1 MALTLGNAC
10 RCHSSTV
17 HLAARSFAALPSGR
31 FGAVAL
37 LYTAKCSWITDNCG
51 ASGQGSHSAAFIA
64 AELVYGDQEMLAAAQ
79 LSRASRKPFALEQSK
94 PHPVTII
101 ACLCT
106 NEHRPP
112 RSPRAHVF
120 TRCGLAQRPHQLTGV
135 TLSVMSPG
143 TFPTAFVTLRRRSAS
158 VRVLPMQYFVPTDS
172 QRVVQVELS
181 KSLHSALKTL
191 ARQSRGVSQGAQSQR
206 SPSQHLRAFSDLH
219 TACLVHHSAS

>member
-10 RCHSSTV
+10 RCHLSTV

-106 NEHRPP
+106 NEHQPP

-120 TRCGLAQRPHQLTGV
+120 TPCGSRTAATPAYWCY
-135 TLSVMSPG
+135 
-143 TFPTAFVTLRRRSAS
+143 TFCHVSGDFPDSFCYFETAKRLCACAANAILCSNGQ
-158 VRVLPMQYFVPTDS
+158 P
-172 QRVVQVELS
+172 
-181 KSLHSALKTL
+181 KS
-191 ARQSRGVSQGAQSQR
+191 
-206 SPSQHLRAFSDLH
+206 SPSR
-219 TACLVHHSAS
+219 VK